1 MSDGQAHS
9 RQSLSRALWHA
20 EGTVVSDMKVRFR
33 KGRQN
38 YWETCETPAACLLQL
53 AMMWQFGASTS
64 TWVACLQTF
73 EPLGCWF
80 TKTWTDMPRQR
91 CFGRWLCP
99 SYIFIPTKM
108 LVKLYWPQPTL
119 VIPHFYTIS
128 WCLGL
133 SPTFH
138 AHILSDISRSTDV
151 DATWCNVSKGV
162 QTE

>member
-1 MSDGQAHS
+1 MSEGQAHS

-64 TWVACLQTF
+64 TWVACLQTLS
-73 EPLGCWF
+73 PLGAGLPRPGQTCHDKGASAGGCAHHTSSYRQKCWSNC
-80 TKTWTDMPRQR
+80 TDPN
-91 CFGRWLCP
+91 
-99 SYIFIPTKM
+99 
-108 LVKLYWPQPTL
+108 QPL